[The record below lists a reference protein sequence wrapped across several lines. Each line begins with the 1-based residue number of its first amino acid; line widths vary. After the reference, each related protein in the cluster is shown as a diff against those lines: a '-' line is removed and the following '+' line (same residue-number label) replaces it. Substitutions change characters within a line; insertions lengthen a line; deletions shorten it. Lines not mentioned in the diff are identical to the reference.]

1 MTLPELPPL
10 PDHDWACNYSFDSVV
25 YNVAEVDAAVE
36 ARERILVAEIERL
49 RAECEAMRWPAKPT
63 PAMRDALRTGSR
75 RDVPSD
81 ELCAVRYAALM
92 AARSAP

>member
-1 MTLPELPPL
+1 MTTPELPPL
-10 PDHDWACNYSFDSVV
+10 RPSTYRQ
-25 YNVAEVDAAVE
+25 AATKSEPQPRTYTAKSVE

-49 RAECEAMRWPAKPT
+49 CAEVEAMRWPAKPT

-92 AARSAP
+92 AAREAKP